1 MRRSHCAKQHE
12 GSSGAVHTLPWPV
25 SVELHRAPLLMET
38 QQANSGRSLNNSL
51 LHMIWLGWV
60 KMSQSSAVA

>member
-1 MRRSHCAKQHE
+1 MKSHCAKQHE
-12 GSSGAVHTLPWPV
+12 GSSGALHTLPLPV
-25 SVELHRAPLLMET
+25 SVELQWAPLLMES

-51 LHMIWLGWV
+51 LHIISLGWV